1 VLLGGGEGM
10 GEGRWMERRLVHGG
24 GLEEV
29 ESRAAELRL
38 VELIALASG
47 CAAFV
52 FEETGGQCG
61 QQRR

>member
-1 VLLGGGEGM
+1 VVVRAWGRGGG
-10 GEGRWMERRLVHGG
+10 WSGG
-24 GLEEV
+24 SSMVEEV

-52 FEETGGQCG
+52 FEETRGQCG
-61 QQRR
+61 RQRR

>member
-1 VLLGGGEGM
+1 MV
-10 GEGRWMERRLVHGG
+10 
-24 GLEEV
+24 EEV

-52 FEETGGQCG
+52 FEETRGQCG
-61 QQRR
+61 RQRR